1 MKKIYFTI
9 TGTGHYHGSDF
20 LEPKMQ
26 VRLVKEPD
34 NEFDTEAIK
43 VTVPGLGQIGHVAN
57 SPYTV
62 LGESMSAGRIYDKIG
77 DCAWGTV
84 LYILPKGVLC
94 LLNSFENFDEEASS
108 KSECSEKLIS
118 AENIVQN
125 IAEIVIKTLKNGLQS
140 AAEANTQNADK
151 DLPQQDGADTDE
163 TDTDETDIFEEDAF
177 EEDLKN
183 FSNLLKKLF
192 EE

>member
-1 MKKIYFTI
+1 MKKVYFTI
-9 TGTGHYHGSDF
+9 TGTGHYYGSDF

-26 VRLVKEPD
+26 VRLVKEHD
-34 NEFDTEAIK
+34 NEFDSEAIK

-94 LLNSFENFDEEASS
+94 F
-108 KSECSEKLIS
+108 
-118 AENIVQN
+118 
-125 IAEIVIKTLKNGLQS
+125 LKNSRCLKFGG
-140 AAEANTQNADK
+140 NTRA
-151 DLPQQDGADTDE
+151 
-163 TDTDETDIFEEDAF
+163 II
-177 EEDLKN
+177 
-183 FSNLLKKLF
+183 
-192 EE
+192 